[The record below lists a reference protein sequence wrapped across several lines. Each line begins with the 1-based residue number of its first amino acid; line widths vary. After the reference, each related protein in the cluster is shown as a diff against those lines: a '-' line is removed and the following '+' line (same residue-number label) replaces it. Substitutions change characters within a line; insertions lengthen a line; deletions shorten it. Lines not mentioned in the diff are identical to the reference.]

1 MLKDVESAD
10 SMLFLQEE
18 YSYIMRVRKK
28 ERENGM
34 GNLPLYYT
42 VLKDKIIILF
52 RSPVQKLIFA

>member
-10 SMLFLQEE
+10 SMLSLEEE

-28 ERENGM
+28 EGENGM

-42 VLKDKIIILF
+42 VLTDKIILLF
-52 RSPVQKLIFA
+52 RSPVQRLIFA

>member
-10 SMLFLQEE
+10 SMLFLEEE

-28 ERENGM
+28 EGENGM